1 MSAPPTNPL
10 HLLRALLRECSYLP
24 DPNARKYIHNHVLW
38 TYRNYLP
45 KIKEWRKEPPLARQV
60 SLLRR
65 GRQSLSILRRANVGD
80 VKPLYKVL
88 SMTYGR
94 SGKRRRELMEELMA
108 PEIPQNS
115 DELERVVLHDTYTRE
130 WKPPARLLALLKSQS
145 KEVAY
150 LGESKRRI
158 RPDLVIPA
166 KNLWDEE
173 MPRSRVKNT
182 TRKWYAKQTNFVFPP
197 LPENERQDLRALAT
211 GERDWWPVLR
221 RTRLGRPSALEVF
234 EQDLQQTIL
243 DGPPKARKVT
253 EDIDSRPQRLTHRL
267 MRRLWAYIYR
277 HVPTMVYHS
286 ETQRWKVYWH
296 DSSKRPGPVLGRAID
311 DNQDT
316 LLFGDIE
323 DILESSRA
331 GPDAGSSL

>member
-94 SGKRRRELMEELMA
+94 SGNRRRELMEELMA
-108 PEIPQNS
+108 PEIPQNN

-243 DGPPKARKVT
+243 DGPPKARKVK
-253 EDIDSRPQRLTHRL
+253 EDTDSRPQRLTHRL

-277 HVPTMVYHS
+277 HVPTMVYHF

-296 DSSKRPGPVLGRAID
+296 DSSKRPGPALGRAID
-311 DNQDT
+311 DNQDI